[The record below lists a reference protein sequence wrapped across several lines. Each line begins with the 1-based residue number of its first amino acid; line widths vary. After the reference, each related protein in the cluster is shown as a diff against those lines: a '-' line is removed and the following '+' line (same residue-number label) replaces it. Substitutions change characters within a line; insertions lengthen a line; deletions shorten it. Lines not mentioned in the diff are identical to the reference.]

1 MLSDEW
7 LQNGYTH
14 GDTIDII
21 DGLITYEIWT
31 NNSKNPIGVSVNF
44 EYADDV
50 HYNLSY
56 SDWIQFLKEYLNIEH
71 SEDHN
76 RALYNFFSVSDCF
89 GFEDSLKE
97 CTIPYDKIAFWE
109 PD

>member
-7 LQNGYTH
+7 LKNGYTH
-14 GDTIDII
+14 GNTIDII
-21 DGLITYEIWT
+21 HGLITYEIWT
-31 NNSKNPIGVSVNF
+31 NNSKKPIGVSVNF

-56 SDWIQFLKEYLNIEH
+56 SNWIRFLEDYLNIEH

-76 RALYNFFSVSDCF
+76 RALYNFFSASDCF

>member
-7 LQNGYTH
+7 LKNGYSH
-14 GDTIDII
+14 GETIDII

-31 NNSKNPIGVSVNF
+31 DNSKALIGVSINF

-56 SDWIQFLKEYLNIEH
+56 SDWIRFLEDYLNID
-71 SEDHN
+71 SENHN
-76 RALYNFFSVSDCF
+76 ISLHNFFSVSDCF
-89 GFEDSLKE
+89 NFEDSLQE
-97 CTIPYDKIAFWE
+97 CNISYDKIAFWN